1 MCTFLNG
8 GIILS
13 AWPQCSTTCVV
24 TQKDATVIILR
35 GPLRMSSQS
44 FATDVQRGSEEN
56 AGKGLRELLL
66 RVCPPPNQCLSTII
80 IILFDLGQQGGF
92 LLIASFHF
100 SDY

>member
-13 AWPQCSTTCVV
+13 AWPQCSTACVV
-24 TQKDATVIILR
+24 TQKDATVIILH
-35 GPLRMSSQS
+35 GPLGISSQS
-44 FATDVQRGSEEN
+44 FATDVQKKS
-56 AGKGLRELLL
+56 AGKDLRELLL
-66 RVCPPPNQCLSTII
+66 RVCPRPNQSLSTII
-80 IILFDLGQQGGF
+80 IVLFDLGQQGGF

>member
-44 FATDVQRGSEEN
+44 FATDVQRGSEEKRR
-56 AGKGLRELLL
+56 KGPEGAATAC
-66 RVCPPPNQCLSTII
+66 VPPPNQCLSTII